1 MFTSATGFETL
12 CGRWR
17 KRPFVHAQDRLKD
30 TKDTHREGENVS
42 FVALTDAIVPW
53 DFETEELTISKSD
66 YVEQ

>member
-1 MFTSATGFETL
+1 METMRG
-12 CGRWR
+12 GRW
-17 KRPFVHAQDRLKD
+17 KWPFVHAQDRLKD